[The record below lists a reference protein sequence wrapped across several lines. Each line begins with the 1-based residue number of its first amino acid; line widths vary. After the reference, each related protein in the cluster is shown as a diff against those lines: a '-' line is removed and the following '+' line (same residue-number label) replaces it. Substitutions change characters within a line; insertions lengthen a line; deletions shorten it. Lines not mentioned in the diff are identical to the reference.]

1 MESQKSKTINYYR
14 SKRTRT
20 PEDIKKQ
27 FETFYK
33 ANEEFEAIR
42 TYGEFSSTMNGVLVS
57 PVFYRIIEDCLKGKI
72 KTIVVNDILK
82 ISTDM
87 GEIGGFLSI
96 LKQIGVEV
104 YSAKDNREMTRIID
118 EKQKEFKNILS
129 EGVKM

>member
-1 MESQKSKTINYYR
+1 
-14 SKRTRT
+14 
-20 PEDIKKQ
+20 
-27 FETFYK
+27 
-33 ANEEFEAIR
+33 
-42 TYGEFSSTMNGVLVS
+42 MNGVLVS